1 MQLPFI
7 WLLSTFLILSSCL
20 LSSCKK
26 TDDEEDKDKEET
38 LTAEADVEDPGESVV
53 PADACPLKRGMW
65 VWDFENVVVDLPN
78 QDKLLA
84 MSQEASVT
92 DLYVFLMRG
101 DYLSKEG
108 AIRAFISKFSAAG
121 IRVWGLEGYRAY
133 FSDASGPAA
142 LYAAAD
148 ALIAYNNRVPV
159 NERFVG
165 FHNDM
170 EPQDGQGN
178 FPKTFHNDIKDSALD
193 RNGGGVWRATAA
205 EDREKLLED
214 WLIIEETLKDKLQ
227 SVGLLS
233 GAAMPSWTDEYYGEN
248 VSVTYKGVRQ
258 GVMEAMMGIV
268 DEYVIMSYNTSPRY
282 VADRIKGELSY
293 ADTLPLLSRPKV
305 YGAIETHAGVGN
317 TVSYADT
324 PLKMSRARALRDALS
339 ITYLS
344 KQHASFCGIALH
356 DWVGWQS
363 LNP

>member
-1 MQLPFI
+1 MRISFI
-7 WLLSTFLILSSCL
+7 WLLTALLIFSLSLS
-20 LSSCKK
+20 SSCKK
-26 TDDEEDKDKEET
+26 KDEEKEEDEDVDV
-38 LTAEADVEDPGESVV
+38 LTEADVEDPGDSVV
-53 PADACPLKRGMW
+53 PADACQLKRGMW
-65 VWDFENVVVDLPN
+65 VWDFENVVVDRAN
-78 QDKLLA
+78 QDKLLL

-101 DYLSKEG
+101 DYLAKEE
-108 AIRAFISKFSAAG
+108 AIRYFISKFSAAG

-142 LYAAAD
+142 LYSAAD

-159 NERFVG
+159 NERFIG

-178 FPKTFHNDIKDSALD
+178 FPASFHNDIKDSALD
-193 RNGGGVWRATAA
+193 RNGGGVWQTTQA

-214 WLIIEETLKDKLQ
+214 WLTIEETLKDKMQ
-227 SVGLLS
+227 TAGLLL

-248 VSVTYKGVRQ
+248 VSVTYKGIHQ

-282 VADRIKGELSY
+282 VADRIRGELTY
-293 ADTLPLLSRPKV
+293 ADTIPLATRPKV

-324 PLKMSRARALRDALS
+324 PNKTSRARALRDALS

-356 DWVGWQS
+356 DWLGWQS